1 MTESPGPLFE
11 DRQDAGRRLAER
23 LGVASGGATVVL
35 GLARGGVPVAF
46 EVARL
51 LRAPLDVLVVRKI
64 GAPHQPELAVGA
76 LAPGATYLNERIRR
90 WVGLSGAELDALVEA
105 KRDELAARSTALRG
119 ERPEPELQGRT
130 VILVD
135 DGVATGAT
143 MFAAIESVRARGA
156 AKVVVAVPVCAAD
169 TYEELRGQ
177 ADEVVCLQ
185 RPVDFGAVS
194 VWYRRFTQTTNE
206 EVRGLLERARGYGA
220 PPGDDGAQ
228 GAASGGPVD
237 RPE

>member
-1 MTESPGPLFE
+1 MTGSPGPLFE

-23 LGVASGGATVVL
+23 LTGHGGSATIVL

-76 LAPGATYLNERIRR
+76 LAPGATFLNDRILR
-90 WVGLSGAELDALVEA
+90 WVGLAGAELDALVEA
-105 KRDELAARSTALRG
+105 KRGELAARSATLRG

-130 VILVD
+130 AILVD

-143 MFAAIESVRARGA
+143 MFAAIDSVRARGA
-156 AKVVVAVPVCAAD
+156 ARIVVAAPVCAAD
-169 TYEELRGQ
+169 TYEQLHEQ

-194 VWYRRFTQTTNE
+194 VWYRRFTQTTVE
-206 EVRGLLERARGYGA
+206 EVRELLARGRG
-220 PPGDDGAQ
+220 DGA
-228 GAASGGPVD
+228 
-237 RPE
+237 R